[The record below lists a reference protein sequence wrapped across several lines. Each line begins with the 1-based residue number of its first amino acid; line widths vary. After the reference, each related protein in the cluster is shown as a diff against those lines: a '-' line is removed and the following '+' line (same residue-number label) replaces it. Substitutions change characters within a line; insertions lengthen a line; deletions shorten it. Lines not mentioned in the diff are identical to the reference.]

1 MSLLHRC
8 PAPPLRILAVDFD
21 KTLTTAD
28 TTADVVNTVKL
39 LHPEHR
45 PFQWF
50 TDEYMKDYE
59 SFDAHWSPILA
70 SRQGHYDRRLLD
82 DYSEGLRPVE
92 EASLQ
97 RITEHKILSG
107 ATHQD
112 LRNGG
117 ALVKFRQGAAALL
130 NRAVGEMPVYV
141 VSVNWSKDFIYGAL
155 QANGV
160 MAENITIYSNDSE
173 FDIKGVSTGVLK
185 PEMVV
190 AGDKVNVMARIKR
203 DLAGARHD
211 QVRVAYAGDSLT
223 DLPAMMDADLGI
235 FVGNSSSVTSWCK
248 NMGIKF
254 GQPHRKHNTI
264 HSIGDTWDSVYD
276 LVQKH
281 LH

>member
-21 KTLTTAD
+21 KTLTVSD
-28 TTADVVNTVKL
+28 TTANVVNTVKL

-50 TDEYMKDYE
+50 TDEYMKDYDV
-59 SFDAHWSPILA
+59 FDAKWSPILA
-70 SRQGHYDRRLLD
+70 ARQDNYDRALLNE
-82 DYSEGLRPVE
+82 YSEDLRPVE
-92 EASLQ
+92 EASLA
-97 RITEHKILSG
+97 RITEYKILSG

-112 LRNGG
+112 FSNGG
-117 ALVKFRQGAAALL
+117 QLIKFRQGAASLL

-141 VSVNWSKDFIYGAL
+141 ISVNWSKDFIYGAL
-155 QANGV
+155 KANGV
-160 MAENITIYSNDSE
+160 MADNITVYSNDSE
-173 FDIKGVSTGVLK
+173 FDSQGVSTGVLK

-190 AGDKVNVMARIKR
+190 AGDKVRVMDQIKR
-203 DLAGARHD
+203 DVAGARHA

-235 FVGNSSSVTSWCK
+235 FLGNSSSVTSWCK
-248 NMGIKF
+248 NLGIKF
-254 GQPHRKHNTI
+254 GQPHHARNTI
-264 HSIGDTWDSVYD
+264 YSIGDTWDSVHD

-281 LH
+281 LY

>member
-28 TTADVVNTVKL
+28 TTADVVNTVQL

-112 LRNGG
+112 FRNGG

-160 MAENITIYSNDSE
+160 MAENITVYSNDSE

-203 DLAGARHD
+203 DFAGARHE

-248 NMGIKF
+248 NMGI
-254 GQPHRKHNTI
+254 
-264 HSIGDTWDSVYD
+264 
-276 LVQKH
+276 
-281 LH
+281 